1 MPRTFLHTAIRGF
14 RAPLAAASAAAML
27 ALPGVALEQGDAAP
41 RFSAPGVSGGVV
53 SLDAHRGKVIMVDFW
68 ASWCGPC
75 AQSLPALDAL
85 RKEFPADDFQVI
97 AVNVDS
103 ESEQAKA
110 FLKRRP
116 VGYPSALDP
125 EGLIPTRFGLQT
137 MPTSY
142 LIDRN
147 GVVRHIHRGFRPDD
161 IGALRERIQALVA
174 ASR

>member
-41 RFSAPGVSGGVV
+41 
-53 SLDAHRGKVIMVDFW
+53 LDAHRGKVIMVDFW

-174 ASR
+174 AGR

>member
-1 MPRTFLHTAIRGF
+1 MPRKTLRTPIRGIV
-14 RAPLAAASAAAML
+14 ASTVAALTVAGL
-27 ALPGVALEQGDAAP
+27 ALSSAALEQGDAAP
-41 RFSAPGVSGGVV
+41 AFSAPGLSGGTV
-53 SLDAHRGKVIMVDFW
+53 SLGEHRGKVVMVDFW

-97 AVNVDS
+97 AVNVDQ
-103 ESEQAKA
+103 ESEKAKA
-110 FLKRRP
+110 FLGRRP

-142 LIDRN
+142 LIDRQ
-147 GVVRHIHRGFRPDD
+147 GVVRHIHEGFRPND
-161 IGALRERIQALVA
+161 IADLRKRIQALVA
-174 ASR
+174 AGR

>member
-1 MPRTFLHTAIRGF
+1 MPRNFLRTSSRGAV
-14 RAPLAAASAAAML
+14 RALVASIAAAGLVHSA
-27 ALPGVALEQGDAAP
+27 GALEQGDAAP
-41 RFSAPGVSGGVV
+41 GFSAPGLSGGTV
-53 SLDAHRGKVIMVDFW
+53 SLAEHRGKVVMVDFW

-85 RKEFPADDFQVI
+85 RKEFPATDFQVI
-97 AVNVDS
+97 AVNVDA
-103 ESEQAKA
+103 ESAKA
-110 FLKRRP
+110 EAFLGRRP

-147 GVVRHIHRGFRPDD
+147 GFVRHIHEGFRPKD
-161 IGALRERIQALVA
+161 IAVLRKQIQALVA
-174 ASR
+174 AGR